1 MFLIR
6 VLMQTVALALGQIRA
21 NFARALLTSLGI
33 IIGVGSVTAVI
44 AGLTGMKGYVL
55 SEFET
60 FGAKKVF
67 IDGRVPRELRN
78 KIDWD
83 EVSLTLDE
91 INDIREHCPSIALIT
106 PVMWNSFEVR
116 NGDFLVAGAPVQGIW
131 PEWHTIEART
141 VTFGRPFNSIDES
154 DSRYV
159 CLVNDKAI
167 EELNLD
173 RDPTGDF
180 ILLNGRRFLIV
191 GVVETK
197 ELGAMFGGGDSQVEV
212 FIPFS
217 TSQRMSPWRDIS
229 YSIAE
234 LTTPEAADDARA
246 EVGFVLR
253 NLRKLPPDWPDTF
266 QVEVLQQFID
276 QFNGLAAGITAVA
289 GGVVSISLLVGGV
302 GIMNIMLVSVSERT
316 REIGLR
322 KAVGAKSGI
331 ILMQFLVEAIVLCVA
346 GGIVGLALGQA
357 LTLGLQNMPD
367 TPLENAYIPGWA
379 VTLAFVFSAAV
390 GVIFGMFPAIKAAR
404 LDPIEALRHE

>member
-1 MFLIR
+1 MFIIR

-21 NFARALLTSLGI
+21 NYARALLTSLGI

-67 IDGRVPRELRN
+67 LDGRVPRELRN
-78 KIDWD
+78 KIGWD
-83 EVSLTLDE
+83 EVALTLDE
-91 INDIREHCPSIALIT
+91 ITDIRENCPSIALIT

-116 NGDFLVAGAPVQGIW
+116 NGEYVAAGAPVQGIW
-131 PEWHTIEART
+131 PDWHTIEART
-141 VTFGRPFNSIDES
+141 VTFGRPFNSIDETEA
-154 DSRYV
+154 RYV

-180 ILLNGRRFLIV
+180 VLLNGRRFLIV

-217 TSQRMSPWRDIS
+217 TAKRMAPLRTIS
-229 YSIAE
+229 YAIAE
-234 LTTPEAADDARA
+234 LTTPEAAEDARA

-276 QFNGLAAGITAVA
+276 QFNGLAAGITAIA

-322 KAVGAKSGI
+322 KAVGAKSAI
-331 ILMQFLVEAIVLCVA
+331 ILLQFLVEAVVLCVA
-346 GGIVGLALGQA
+346 GGIIGLALGQA
-357 LTLGLQNMPD
+357 LTLALQNLPGAS
-367 TPLENAYIPGWA
+367 LENA
-379 VTLAFVFSAAV
+379 
-390 GVIFGMFPAIKAAR
+390 
-404 LDPIEALRHE
+404 